1 MKSLLIV
8 DGDEQVGEIF
18 AAIFR
23 GHDWAARSYRD
34 ARRAADDLARR
45 AHYDAVILSQCV
57 LGMSGVELI
66 RRIRALDHRQDV
78 PIVMVSGMTDVDL
91 RVAAMAAGA
100 DDVWCKPVDI
110 AALVAAVRQRVDA
123 LSPHRERAFHIP

>member
-23 GHDWAARSYRD
+23 GHGWSVRSCRD
-34 ARRAADDLARR
+34 ARRAADDLAGR

-57 LGMSGVELI
+57 LGMPGVELI
-66 RRIRALDHRQDV
+66 RRIRALDHGQNV
-78 PIVMVSGMTDVDL
+78 PVVMVTGMTDVDL

-123 LSPHRERAFHIP
+123 MSPQRDRALQIP